1 MTQEITILS
10 RYEIDAETQ
19 KQLEGIHPSL
29 SVHRTQTVADMEP
42 WIEDADIILHGRFTD
57 ELLKRAHKL
66 RWYQSVSAGVENLLT
81 PEFVNSDVLLTSASG
96 NHPISVSE
104 HAFALLL
111 AMTRGII
118 DSYGEK
124 NLLDTWDRQ
133 VCVELYGKT
142 MGVLGMG
149 NVGREIARKAAA
161 FGMTVR
167 GYDTRPVFVPYL
179 NEMYLSDQIE
189 EFFSGLDVL
198 VVAAALTD
206 RTRGLVDSH
215 LISLMNEGSYLVN
228 MARGPLVVEGAL
240 IEALKHGPLAGAGL
254 DVFDQEPLP
263 KDSELRRLPNVALT
277 PHLAGQTPRYRE
289 RVLLVF
295 VENFRRWIEGEALIN
310 VVDKRMGF

>member
-10 RYEIDAETQ
+10 RYEIDGEIR
-19 KQLEGIHPSL
+19 KRLEAIHPNL
-29 SVHRTQTVADMEP
+29 CVHQTLTMDDMET
-42 WIEDADIILHGRFTD
+42 WIEDADIVLHGRFTD
-57 ELLKRAHKL
+57 ELLVRANKL
-66 RWYQSVSAGVENLLT
+66 SWYQSLSAGVENLLT
-81 PEFVNSDVLLTSASG
+81 PNFVNSDVVLTNASG

-111 AMTRGII
+111 AVTRRII
-118 DSYGEK
+118 DSYGED

-149 NVGREIARKAAA
+149 NVGREIARKAAG

-167 GYDTRPVFVPYL
+167 GYDTRPVFVPFL

-206 RTRGLVDSH
+206 GTRGMVDGH

-228 MARGPLVVEGAL
+228 IARGPLIVEEALIGAL
-240 IEALKHGPLAGAGL
+240 KGGPLAGAGL

-263 KDSELRRLPNVALT
+263 MDSELRRLPNVALT
-277 PHLAGQTPRYRE
+277 PHLGGQSPRYRE

-295 VENFRRWIEGEALIN
+295 VENFRRWIQGKALIN
-310 VVDKRMGF
+310 VVDKHTGF